1 MNGRVRNGIAAM
13 ALTALVIGMGAVP
26 AFAAAPTVAAVAPPT
41 GENTNAA
48 IPLTFTGTGMTAPTS
63 AVLHKAGQSDITG
76 TSVTGSVSGT
86 TATAT
91 FNLATGSGGGPAAI
105 GAWDVRVSNIDGTG
119 VCSGCFTV
127 TSANPSGITPSPTST
142 GQGASGKAVTITGS
156 HFQSG
161 ATVAFSN
168 SGISVQST
176 NFISSGEIDVVIN
189 VSSTATT
196 GAGNI
201 TVTNPDL
208 GSGSCAAC
216 FTVNPK
222 PSIVSSTP
230 SSAANTSPITL
241 TLTGLNFE
249 ASGTAKLT
257 KTGQSDIAGTNW
269 TRNTTTSLSIDF
281 DITDVAPGA
290 WVISIVNGDGGPAS
304 CSNCFT
310 VTAAA
315 PTVTSTSPDHKP
327 QGVTTTVSVI
337 GTNFFPGAVASFSG
351 TGITVN
357 STTFVDTSHVTANIT
372 ISATATVGTRDVT
385 VTNTDSQAD
394 TCTGCFS
401 VTLPAPAITSV
412 SPTSGHQ
419 GTTINVTVTG
429 SHFVSGATV
438 SFSGTGIAVNTNSF
452 VDSSHVTANITIS
465 PSATLSLRDVTLTNP
480 DTQSDTCVGCFDVM
494 LPAPTATS
502 ASPSSGHR
510 GTTIDVIVTGTNFVN
525 GANASF
531 SGTGVTVNTTTF
543 TDSSHVTA
551 NITISASATLSA
563 RDVTVANPD
572 TQSATCSGC
581 FTVILPAPT
590 ATSASPTTGEAGTT
604 RTVTVTGTNF
614 VSGATVSFS
623 GGGITVNTNT
633 FVDSSHV
640 TANITISSSATPSAR
655 NVSVTN
661 PDTQSATCVGCF
673 TVTAS
678 VTASVTTPTTLT
690 GPIAVTFSSDVSGVT
705 TSNFVFM
712 VTGSSSTLAGTLAC
726 KDLSM
731 ASTSC
736 GGSTVR
742 SASLTPT
749 AHLVP
754 GQHYTVTVNPS
765 GAPTAITDS
774 AGAPIP
780 TTNTAFRGSLV
791 EQESSLAVSYTWRA
805 IPTTR
810 AWGGSYTTER
820 IAGARATYTFT
831 GTSLKW
837 YTVRGPD
844 QGTATV
850 TIDGLSYGTVNNYR
864 ATPLF
869 GGFIS
874 FAGLGAGSHTLVI
887 TVTGARGSRAGTGTF
902 VSIDAMQPGT
912 AALQKTPP
920 VRYQW
925 RFAPFA
931 GASGGHYSVS
941 DQKGSAVYF
950 TFRGTSIEW
959 HTLLGSSN
967 GRAAVYIDG
976 VLITTVD
983 TYRST
988 TGLGFLR
995 ITGLIDTIHTI
1006 KIVNTGTRN
1015 AGSRGTYVTIDR
1027 FVVG

>member
-1 MNGRVRNGIAAM
+1 
-13 ALTALVIGMGAVP
+13 
-26 AFAAAPTVAAVAPPT
+26 
-41 GENTNAA
+41 
-48 IPLTFTGTGMTAPTS
+48 
-63 AVLHKAGQSDITG
+63 
-76 TSVTGSVSGT
+76 
-86 TATAT
+86 
-91 FNLATGSGGGPAAI
+91 
-105 GAWDVRVSNIDGTG
+105 
-119 VCSGCFTV
+119 
-127 TSANPSGITPSPTST
+127 
-142 GQGASGKAVTITGS
+142 
-156 HFQSG
+156 
-161 ATVAFSN
+161 
-168 SGISVQST
+168 
-176 NFISSGEIDVVIN
+176 
-189 VSSTATT
+189 
-196 GAGNI
+196 
-201 TVTNPDL
+201 
-208 GSGSCAAC
+208 
-216 FTVNPK
+216 
-222 PSIVSSTP
+222 
-230 SSAANTSPITL
+230 
-241 TLTGLNFE
+241 
-249 ASGTAKLT
+249 
-257 KTGQSDIAGTNW
+257 
-269 TRNTTTSLSIDF
+269 
-281 DITDVAPGA
+281 
-290 WVISIVNGDGGPAS
+290 
-304 CSNCFT
+304 
-310 VTAAA
+310 
-315 PTVTSTSPDHKP
+315 
-327 QGVTTTVSVI
+327 
-337 GTNFFPGAVASFSG
+337 
-351 TGITVN
+351 
-357 STTFVDTSHVTANIT
+357 
-372 ISATATVGTRDVT
+372 
-385 VTNTDSQAD
+385 
-394 TCTGCFS
+394 
-401 VTLPAPAITSV
+401 
-412 SPTSGHQ
+412 
-419 GTTINVTVTG
+419 
-429 SHFVSGATV
+429 
-438 SFSGTGIAVNTNSF
+438 
-452 VDSSHVTANITIS
+452 
-465 PSATLSLRDVTLTNP
+465 
-480 DTQSDTCVGCFDVM
+480 
-494 LPAPTATS
+494 
-502 ASPSSGHR
+502 
-510 GTTIDVIVTGTNFVN
+510 
-525 GANASF
+525 
-531 SGTGVTVNTTTF
+531 
-543 TDSSHVTA
+543 
-551 NITISASATLSA
+551 
-563 RDVTVANPD
+563 
-572 TQSATCSGC
+572 
-581 FTVILPAPT
+581 
-590 ATSASPTTGEAGTT
+590 
-604 RTVTVTGTNF
+604 
-614 VSGATVSFS
+614 
-623 GGGITVNTNT
+623 
-633 FVDSSHV
+633 
-640 TANITISSSATPSAR
+640 
-655 NVSVTN
+655 
-661 PDTQSATCVGCF
+661 
-673 TVTAS
+673 
-678 VTASVTTPTTLT
+678 
-690 GPIAVTFSSDVSGVT
+690 
-705 TSNFVFM
+705 M
-712 VTGSSSTLAGTLAC
+712 VTGSSGTLAGTLAC

-1006 KIVNTGTRN
+1006 KIVNAGTRN
-1015 AGSRGTYVTIDR
+1015 AASHGTYVTVDR